1 MNNPV
6 NNTVSVSSAPNQGQ
20 QIPGMKCPQCGEF
33 IPTTIQHIITSSA
46 LVCPHCHLRLN
57 IDRTKSGKAIDALR
71 KVQKPKRI
79 LNVKRIP
86 TDESVKETHNPLSN
100 IHKAALQKT
109 QAKIVRR
116 TVCM

>member
-1 MNNPV
+1 MYLTARQRKEENIMSNPV
-6 NNTVSVSSAPNQGQ
+6 NNTVSVSSAPVHGQ

-71 KVQKPKRI
+71 KVQEAQENLERK
-79 LNVKRIP
+79 
-86 TDESVKETHNPLSN
+86 THSY
-100 IHKAALQKT
+100 
-109 QAKIVRR
+109 R
-116 TVCM
+116 